1 MQMKIVKKQMLRILA
16 FVMALCLM
24 VVCFAGCGEE
34 TITNAYRSG
43 VSEKILESQVLAS
56 NSEYKLKWDS
66 EAKSVLFEHKSGS
79 YWSDILYEAYK
90 EDSANNDGVSPINIT
105 VVNVKTLEWNTISSA
120 DVTAEGATYVNE
132 AGEMLDAGNIFCG
145 EIENGI
151 RVYYFF
157 DQYKIAVPIDY
168 IFKDDHISIQVDSS
182 AIMEDGEEYV
192 LASVGVAPNFCSVKN
207 AADAN
212 IFVPTGNGAIINCE
226 ETTEGT
232 LEYSAPIY
240 GRDPTIRNPI
250 SRKDDEAIRLPVFG
264 AYNSKQGLLGIV
276 EGAVGSTD
284 IKVVAASDVSGYST
298 ISPVFN
304 VRGHDEFMFEYYGQN
319 IWKTTQRVNDDISG
333 QVFSVAY
340 YPLYGDDAD
349 YNGMAKKYRSYLE
362 EKGELKK
369 TEKETAPYSV
379 TFLGGTNTTQSFFG
393 VPYKEISALTTFAQ
407 AQEILEKLKKD
418 NGVLPEVRL
427 LAYGDNGLRPGS
439 IAGGSSYPSVYGS
452 TSDFEDLLAYC
463 KATNLF
469 LDNDIVYYSES
480 GNGFSLGDVAKT
492 AIMYDAEIYPTS
504 PTRVKDAEN
513 MYYALGR
520 DYLIEAGDAAI
531 EKVEDYEAKAISF
544 STLGSVAYSDY
555 SDNKY
560 INRNGIE
567 ADAKKI
573 IDNAKKNGYLT
584 AVSEANSYAACAAD
598 VVFDVPS
605 TSGDYD
611 VFTYDVP
618 FYQMVFGSYK
628 PLYTEGVN
636 IAQNIDAEVAKAAAY
651 GMGLNYYITYGYEG
665 KSDDLDEYK
674 LYATVFEDNQKK
686 INNALVDKGF
696 INVYNSVNNASL
708 DNYSMS
714 KGVARSQFSN
724 GVVIYTNL
732 TNKVAN
738 SPVGNLQ
745 PYQFKIG

>member
-34 TITNAYRSG
+34 TITNAYKSG
-43 VSEKILESQVLAS
+43 VGEKLYTEELIAS
-56 NSEYKLKWDS
+56 NSEYKLKWDA
-66 EAKSVLFEHKSGS
+66 EARAVIYEHKSGA
-79 YWSDILYEAYK
+79 YWSDILYESFK
-90 EDSANNDGVSPINIT
+90 DGSINDNGSSPLNIT
-105 VVNVKTLEWNTISSA
+105 VVNVKTLEWDTVTSA
-120 DVTAEGATYVNE
+120 SVTEDGAVYTNE
-132 AGEMLDAGNIFCG
+132 AGEMVDAGNIYCG
-145 EIENGI
+145 EIENGL

-168 IFKDDHISIQVDSS
+168 ILEEDHIKIQIDSS
-182 AIMEDGEEYV
+182 KIMEDGEEFV

-212 IFVPTGNGAIINCE
+212 IFVPTGNGAIINCS

-232 LEYSAPIY
+232 LSYQAPIY
-240 GRDPTIRNPI
+240 GRDATIRNPI
-250 SRKDDEAIRLPVFG
+250 SKKGDEVIRLPVFG

-276 EGAVGSTD
+276 EGAVGSTE
-284 IKVVAASDVSGYST
+284 IKAEAASDVLGYST
-298 ISPVFN
+298 ISPVFL
-304 VRGHDEFMFEYYGQN
+304 VRGYDEFMYEYYGQN
-319 IWKTTQRVNDDISG
+319 VFKTTKRVNDNISG

-340 YPLYGDDAD
+340 YPLYGAEAD

-369 TEKETAPYSV
+369 TEKETSPYSV

-393 VPYKEISALTTFAQ
+393 IPYKEISPLTTFYQ
-407 AQEILEKLKKD
+407 AQEILKRLKKD
-418 NGVLPEVRL
+418 IGVLPEVRL
-427 LAYGDNGLRPGS
+427 MGYGDNGLRPGS
-439 IAGGSSYPSVYGS
+439 IAGGSSYSSVYGS
-452 TSDFEDLLAYC
+452 TSDFGDLLAYC
-463 KATNLF
+463 KSSNLF
-469 LDNDIVYYSES
+469 IDSDIVFYTKS

-504 PTRVKDAEN
+504 PTRVKDDAN
-513 MYYALGR
+513 KYYALGR

-531 EKVEDYEAKAISF
+531 EKAENYESKAISF

-560 INRNGIE
+560 INRNGID

-573 IDNAKKNGYLT
+573 INNAKKKGYLT
-584 AVSEANSYAACAAD
+584 AVAEANDYAACAAD
-598 VVFDVPS
+598 VIFDAPS

-611 VFTYDVP
+611 VFAYDVP
-618 FYQMVFGSYK
+618 FYQMVFHSYK
-628 PLYTEGVN
+628 SLYTEGVN
-636 IAQNIDAEVAKAAAY
+636 ISQNIEKEVAKAAAY
-651 GMGLNYYITYGYEG
+651 GMGLSYYITNGYES

-674 LYATVFEDNQKK
+674 LYATVFEDNQMK
-686 INNALVDKGF
+686 IISALVDKGF
-696 INVYNSVNNASL
+696 IDVYKSVNNATL
-708 DNYSMS
+708 DNYTFS

-732 TNKVAN
+732 TNKVTN